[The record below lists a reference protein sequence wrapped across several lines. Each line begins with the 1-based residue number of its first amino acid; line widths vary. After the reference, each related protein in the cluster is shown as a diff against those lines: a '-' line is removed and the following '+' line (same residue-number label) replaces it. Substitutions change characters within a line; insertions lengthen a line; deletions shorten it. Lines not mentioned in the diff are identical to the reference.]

1 MTSRPGDWIQVQCPT
16 AFILTAY
23 DISGVYNLCQNS
35 PIGQNR
41 TAASFYIVGSNDG
54 TTWYPVDYKS
64 GMVYP
69 NATILHLY
77 PTTTITT
84 AFSYY
89 RIIADHLAGEP
100 YPIWNIANL
109 NFYHNTT
116 IYPPIQLTSAG
127 VSGVSTTNKT
137 VSGQAYG
144 NGTYTFSTNIT
155 SYAVSNLTTNILG
168 NVTVDTV
175 GVYPFLDLTGHYNG
189 DGSYN
194 GSESTFVS
202 NNPSPS
208 NVVCFKEGS
217 KILTD
222 TGYKP
227 IQDLRKGDL
236 VQTFVHGYKAID
248 MIGKRDMV
256 HIGSDQRIKDQLYV
270 CTPTNYPELLEDL
283 VITGCHSIL
292 VDDFKEGEESPGGVR
307 GGRRPG
313 GVALRGM
320 TGRWARAGRPAAGRQ
335 KPTPRCPRPAQAPGG
350 RKNILV
356 RAALSISSG
365 VINTVTVQL
374 TMPPAVIWVASAA
387 AVTLSGRSTTLYT
400 SLSPKA

>member
-23 DISGVYNLCQNS
+23 DISARFNLGANS

-41 TAASFYIVGSNDG
+41 TAASFYIVGSNNG

-64 GMVYP
+64 NVTYP
-69 NATILHLY
+69 NSTINHFSL
-77 PTTTITT
+77 TTAITT

-89 RIIADHLAGEP
+89 RIIVDHMASEP
-100 YPIWNIANL
+100 YPLWDMANFNL
-109 NFYHNTT
+109 YHDTT
-116 IYPPIQLTSAG
+116 IYPPVQLTSNG
-127 VSGVSTTNKT
+127 VSNVSSTNKT

-144 NGTYTFSTNIT
+144 NGTYTLSTNI
-155 SYAVSNLTTNILG
+155 SGSNVSILNTNILG
-168 NVTVDTV
+168 NVTIDV
-175 GVYPFLDLTGHYNG
+175 GGDNTLFTSLVISYNG

-202 NNPSPS
+202 NNPAPS

-222 TGYKP
+222 KGYKP
-227 IQDLRKGDL
+227 IEDLRKGDL

-270 CTPTNYPELLEDL
+270 CTPANYPELLEDL

-292 VDDFKEGEESPGGVR
+292 VDDFKEGEEQRTREINGDTYITDNMWR
-307 GGRRPG
+307 
-313 GVALRGM
+313 L
-320 TGRWARAGRPAAGRQ
+320 PACAD
-335 KPTPRCPRPAQAPGG
+335 
-350 RKNILV
+350 L
-356 RAALSISSG
+356 RAAVYDKKGVHTIYHIALENDDYYMNYGVYASGLLVETCSKRYLKELS
-365 VINTVTVQL
+365 QMEL
-374 TMPPAVIWVASAA
+374 F
-387 AVTLSGRSTTLYT
+387 
-400 SLSPKA
+400 

>member
-41 TAASFYIVGSNDG
+41 TAPSFYIVGSNDG

-248 MIGKRDMV
+248 MIGKRDMI

-292 VDDFKEGEESPGGVR
+292 VDDFKEGEEQRTREINGDTYITDNMWR
-307 GGRRPG
+307 
-313 GVALRGM
+313 L
-320 TGRWARAGRPAAGRQ
+320 PACAD
-335 KPTPRCPRPAQAPGG
+335 
-350 RKNILV
+350 L
-356 RAALSISSG
+356 RAAVYDKKGVHTIYHIALENDDYYMNYGVYANGLLVETCSKRYLKELS
-365 VINTVTVQL
+365 NMEEL
-374 TMPPAVIWVASAA
+374 F
-387 AVTLSGRSTTLYT
+387 
-400 SLSPKA
+400 